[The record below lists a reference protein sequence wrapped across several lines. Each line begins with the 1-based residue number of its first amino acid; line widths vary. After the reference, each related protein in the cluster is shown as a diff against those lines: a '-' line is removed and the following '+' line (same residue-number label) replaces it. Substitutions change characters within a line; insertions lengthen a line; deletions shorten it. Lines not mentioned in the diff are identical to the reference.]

1 MSDRFSIWWEWLRKL
16 CRTFAFLSGV
26 ATLLM
31 MSVAALDI
39 ITTYA
44 FLRPIPA
51 TFEFVE
57 TMLVVV
63 AFFAIPLA
71 QSQRAHIRVELIYN
85 QMPKYLQVFCDLF
98 GYILNII
105 FYALIAFYGW
115 RAGMISLQQAE
126 IAPGIINWPLWPA
139 RFFLFLG
146 ALMMTIQCVADAI
159 ALLLGRSDLSSQGEG
174 GGDPHGSG
182 DTRA

>member
-1 MSDRFSIWWEWLRKL
+1 M
-16 CRTFAFLSGV
+16 
-26 ATLLM
+26 LM
-31 MSVAALDI
+31 MSVGALDI
-39 ITTYA
+39 MTTYI

-51 TFEFVE
+51 TFEFME

-85 QMPKYLQVFCDLF
+85 HMPKFLQVSSDLL

-115 RAGMISLQQAE
+115 RAGVISFQQAE
-126 IAPGIINWPLWPA
+126 IVPGIINWPLWPA

-174 GGDPHGSG
+174 GGGPLGSG
-182 DTRA
+182 DTRV

>member
-1 MSDRFSIWWEWLRKL
+1 
-16 CRTFAFLSGV
+16 
-26 ATLLM
+26 
-31 MSVAALDI
+31 
-39 ITTYA
+39 
-44 FLRPIPA
+44 
-51 TFEFVE
+51 
-57 TMLVVV
+57 
-63 AFFAIPLA
+63 
-71 QSQRAHIRVELIYN
+71 
-85 QMPKYLQVFCDLF
+85 MPKFLQFSSDLL

-115 RAGMISLQQAE
+115 RAGVISFQQAE

>member
-1 MSDRFSIWWEWLRKL
+1 M
-16 CRTFAFLSGV
+16 
-26 ATLLM
+26 LM
-31 MSVAALDI
+31 MSVGALDI
-39 ITTYA
+39 MTTYI

-51 TFEFVE
+51 TFEFME

-71 QSQRAHIRVELIYN
+71 QSQRAHIRVDLIYN
-85 QMPKYLQVFCDLF
+85 HMPKFLLFSSDLL

-115 RAGMISLQQAE
+115 RAGVISFQQAE
-126 IAPGIINWPLWPA
+126 IVPGIINWPLWPA

-146 ALMMTIQCVADAI
+146 ALMMTIQCMADAI
-159 ALLLGRSDLSSQGEG
+159 ALLLGRSDLSSKGAG
-174 GGDPHGSG
+174 GGPLGG
-182 DTRA
+182 GETRD

>member
-1 MSDRFSIWWEWLRKL
+1 MWWEWLRKL

-31 MSVAALDI
+31 MSVGALDI
-39 ITTYA
+39 ITTYI

-51 TFEFVE
+51 TFEFME

-85 QMPKYLQVFCDLF
+85 HMPKFLQLSSDLF

-105 FYALIAFYGW
+105 FYLRIIFLIN
-115 RAGMISLQQAE
+115 RNLIKILR
-126 IAPGIINWPLWPA
+126 IIN
-139 RFFLFLG
+139 
-146 ALMMTIQCVADAI
+146 QN
-159 ALLLGRSDLSSQGEG
+159 LLIVDFIDL
-174 GGDPHGSG
+174 HLHYHLLI
-182 DTRA
+182 

>member
-1 MSDRFSIWWEWLRKL
+1 M
-16 CRTFAFLSGV
+16 
-26 ATLLM
+26 LM
-31 MSVAALDI
+31 MSVGALDI
-39 ITTYA
+39 MTTYI

-51 TFEFVE
+51 TFEFME

-85 QMPKYLQVFCDLF
+85 HMPKFLQFSSDLL

-115 RAGMISLQQAE
+115 RAGVISFQQAE
-126 IAPGIINWPLWPA
+126 IVPGIINWPLWPA

-146 ALMMTIQCVADAI
+146 ALMMTIQCMADAI
-159 ALLLGRSDLSSQGEG
+159 ALLLGRSDLSSKGAG
-174 GGDPHGSG
+174 GGPLGG
-182 DTRA
+182 GETRD

>member
-1 MSDRFSIWWEWLRKL
+1 
-16 CRTFAFLSGV
+16 
-26 ATLLM
+26 M
-31 MSVAALDI
+31 MSVGAMDI
-39 ITTYA
+39 MTTYI

-51 TFEFVE
+51 TFEFME

-85 QMPKYLQVFCDLF
+85 HMPKFLQFSSDLF

-115 RAGMISLQQAE
+115 RAGVISFQQAE
-126 IAPGIINWPLWPA
+126 IVPGIINWPLWPA

-159 ALLLGRSDLSSQGEG
+159 ALLLGRSDLSSKGAG
-174 GGDPHGSG
+174 GGPLGG
-182 DTRA
+182 GETRD

>member
-1 MSDRFSIWWEWLRKL
+1 
-16 CRTFAFLSGV
+16 
-26 ATLLM
+26 M
-31 MSVAALDI
+31 MSVGALDI

-44 FLRPIPA
+44 FSKPIPA
-51 TFEFVE
+51 TFEFIE

-85 QMPKYLQVFCDLF
+85 HMPKFMQVSSDLL

-115 RAGMISLQQAE
+115 RAGIVSFQQSE

-146 ALMMTIQCVADAI
+146 ALMMTIQCMADAI
-159 ALLLGRSDLSSQGEG
+159 ALLLGRSDLGSQNQSDG
-174 GGDPHGSG
+174 GPLG
-182 DTRA
+182 